1 MSLINK
7 AALLSRAIRTRLA
20 GGGGVRKVA
29 TSTLTKE
36 GGVWE
41 KFLGLLGKITPFLG
55 GIWNWFTRGGRTL
68 GSWISQ
74 IFGGGVLALLQ
85 YNWNQSDADIDAQIK
100 ATNLAVVGNWGE
112 AFGSLLAG
120 VVVLGTTYMIPKIGP
135 IIAKMAAFDIGSE
148 IYDEFDSALRITM
161 QSGILNSAR
170 VAYKNIRAYIKG
182 PIGDLLGANK
192 PAFLEKWG
200 TGGKPWTIY
209 GAIQE
214 QIENIP
220 NEYIQ
225 VFVEE
230 GFDSLIEKWFSFVSI
245 VGMRVD
251 DYITLQAQGND
262 YQKGNE
268 RKVEVVVDPDNNQS
282 APLVLYGRESALV
295 PAISTVV
302 AQAQY
307 FHGKEIVESKYR
319 LEFSRSKTSENRERS
334 LLIVFKN
341 QPEPPWRRPGVQ
353 YREWSYNIPTPKQGL
368 SFSQIKLACGG
379 AAGRYF
385 FGKWRANA
393 NLSSGKISVYANS
406 SLDAEKRRDGL
417 LSLSQDENNAKSLT
431 VSEVKLRVN
440 NTNWLPDPEP
450 CYPVLAILRVRRFR
464 STGKK
469 LDLERGEKYDDEFF
483 EMSLWPD
490 SPLPYEPNVFP

>member
-7 AALLSRAIRTRLA
+7 ALLLSRAIRTQLA
-20 GGGGVRKVA
+20 GSDKIRKVA
-29 TSTLTKE
+29 STTLAKE
-36 GGVWE
+36 GGIWD
-41 KFLGLLGKITPFLG
+41 KFLGILGKITPFLG
-55 GIWNWFTRGGRTL
+55 GIWAWFTRGGRTI
-68 GSWISQ
+68 GSWIAQ
-74 IFGGGVLALLQ
+74 IFGGGALALLQ
-85 YNWNQSDADIDAQIK
+85 FNWNQSDADIDAQIK

-120 VVVLGTTYMIPKIGP
+120 VVVLGTTYVIPKIGP

-148 IYDEFDSALRITM
+148 IYDDFDSALRITM
-161 QSGILNSAR
+161 SSGILNSAR
-170 VAYKNIRAYIKG
+170 NAYKNIRAYIKG
-182 PIGDLLGANK
+182 PIGNLLGANK
-192 PAFLEKWG
+192 PAFLDKWG

-225 VFVEE
+225 TFVED
-230 GFDSLIEKWFSFVSI
+230 GFDSAVEKWFSFVSI

-251 DYITLQAQGND
+251 DFVTLQAQGNE

-268 RKVEVVVDPDNNQS
+268 RKVEVVVDPDNKQA

-307 FHGKEIVESKYR
+307 FYGKEIIESKYR
-319 LEFSRSKTSENRERS
+319 LQFSRSKTSENRERS
-334 LLIVFKN
+334 LLVVFRN
-341 QPEPPWRRPGVQ
+341 QPEPPWRRPGTQ
-353 YREWSYNIPTPKQGL
+353 FREWSYSVPNPKQGL
-368 SFSQIKLACGG
+368 SFAQIKLACGG
-379 AAGRYF
+379 TSGRYF
-385 FGKWRANA
+385 FGRWRANA
-393 NLSSGKISVYANS
+393 NLPSGKISIYANTMIA
-406 SLDAEKRRDGL
+406 AENRRDGL
-417 LSLSQDENNAKSLT
+417 LSLSTDGDNSKSLT
-431 VSEVKLRVN
+431 VSEVKYRVN
-440 NTNWLPDPEP
+440 GANYLPEPEP
-450 CYPVLAILRVRRFR
+450 CYPILAILRVRRFR
-464 STGKK
+464 ATGSL